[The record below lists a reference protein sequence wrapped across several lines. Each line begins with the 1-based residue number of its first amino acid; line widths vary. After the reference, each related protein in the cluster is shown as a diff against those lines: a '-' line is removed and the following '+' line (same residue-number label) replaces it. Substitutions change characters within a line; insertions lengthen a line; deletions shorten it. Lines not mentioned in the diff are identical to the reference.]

1 MLLCAL
7 WIWRTLTAILMRM
20 LGSLLLAAGI
30 CMAKFFER
38 TVMGIVIGIVV
49 ILLLLPLIPLF
60 KGIPNLS
67 YFYDIL
73 PVCTHI
79 LSQTAYKNWCG

>member
-1 MLLCAL
+1 
-7 WIWRTLTAILMRM
+7 
-20 LGSLLLAAGI
+20 
-30 CMAKFFER
+30 
-38 TVMGIVIGIVV
+38 MGIVIGIVV